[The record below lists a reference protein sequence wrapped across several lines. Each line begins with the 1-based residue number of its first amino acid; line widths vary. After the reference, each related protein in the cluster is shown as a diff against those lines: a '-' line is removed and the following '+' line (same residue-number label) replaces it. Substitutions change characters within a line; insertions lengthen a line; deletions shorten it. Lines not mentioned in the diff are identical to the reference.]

1 MKTLPYTESFFYFYI
16 LSGKE
21 MTNQFI
27 SGFFG
32 IQGIVI
38 GLYLLTIIFVCLMI
52 VFENRSPVKTLSWV
66 MVVLLVPIIGII
78 FYIFFGQNY
87 RKQKIFSK
95 KSVLDLEQLS
105 NYAAIQVNTL
115 PERMALESEKVREK
129 EHLIKLMLNNN
140 KSALT
145 EFNKIDLLID
155 GTSTFPAMLEAIEEA
170 RSFINMEFYRFES
183 DILGMK
189 FWEALIRK
197 AENGVKVRIIYDDVG
212 SWSLSNKIIRQ
223 MRKSGVEIYPFM
235 PVQFPWLTSKIN
247 FRNHRKILVAD
258 GIKGFV
264 GGLNIA
270 DKYLHGLKDIGKWRD
285 THLLVKG
292 ETVAALNSVFMV
304 DWYFVSDI
312 LLTDEPRHFEVESV
326 PDRCWI
332 QVASSGPDSDWAN
345 IMQVYFSAIA
355 TAKESIY
362 ISTPYFS
369 PDESV
374 LNAMKTASLSGVDVQ
389 VILPGKSDSIVAY
402 WNTRSYIEELLEA
415 GIKIFLY
422 NEGFN
427 HSKYILVDNV
437 FASVGSAN
445 VDMRSF
451 DLNFEIAALIYDES
465 FAKKLFEV
473 FKSDILRSKRVIPE
487 EWARRKRISKYKESL
502 SRILGPL
509 Y

>member
-1 MKTLPYTESFFYFYI
+1 
-16 LSGKE
+16 
-21 MTNQFI
+21 MTRLFDL
-27 SGFFG
+27 GFFG
-32 IQGIVI
+32 IQTIVI

-66 MVVLLVPIIGII
+66 LVVMLVPVVGII

-105 NYAAIQVNTL
+105 NYAAVQVNNL
-115 PERMALESEKVREK
+115 PERMASESKRVREK

-145 EFNKIDLLID
+145 EFNRIDLLID
-155 GTSTFPAMLEAIEEA
+155 GGSTFPAMLDSIKNAK
-170 RSFINMEFYRFES
+170 SFINMEFYRFES
-183 DILGMK
+183 DTLGMQ
-189 FWEALIRK
+189 FWEALMEK
-197 AENGVKVRIIYDDVG
+197 ARNGVKVRIIYDDVG
-212 SWSLSNKIIRQ
+212 SWSLSNRIIRQ
-223 MRKSGVEIYPFM
+223 IRSSGVEIFPFM
-235 PVQFPWLTSKIN
+235 PVNFPWLTSKIN
-247 FRNHRKILVAD
+247 FRNHRKILVVD
-258 GIKGFV
+258 GITGFV

-270 DKYLHGLKDIGKWRD
+270 DKYMHGLKDIGKWRD
-285 THLLVKG
+285 THLLLKG
-292 ETVAALNSVFMV
+292 EAVATLNNVFSV

-312 LLTDEPRHFEVESV
+312 LLSDEKEIFETETV

-332 QVASSGPDSDWAN
+332 QMASSGPDSDWAN

-355 TAKESIY
+355 TARESIY

-369 PDESV
+369 PDETV

-389 VILPGKSDSIVAY
+389 MILPDKSDSAVAY

-427 HSKYILVDNV
+427 HSKYILVDGV
-437 FASVGSAN
+437 FSSVGSAN

-451 DLNFEIAALIYDES
+451 DLNFEIAALIYDEG
-465 FAKKLFEV
+465 FAEKLHQV
-473 FKSDILRSKRVIPE
+473 FLKDISKSIRVVPSD
-487 EWARRKRISKYKESL
+487 WAARKRISKYKESL

>member
-1 MKTLPYTESFFYFYI
+1 MKGLAEIGFTGIPGI
-16 LSGKE
+16 
-21 MTNQFI
+21 I
-27 SGFFG
+27 S
-32 IQGIVI
+32 II
-38 GLYLLTIIFVCLMI
+38 YLLTILFICLMI

-66 MVVLLVPIIGII
+66 MVVLLVPFLGIF

-95 KSVLDLEQLS
+95 KNVLDLEQLTK
-105 NYAAIQVNTL
+105 YAAVQVNSL
-115 PERMALESEKVREK
+115 PERMVLESEAIRDKV
-129 EHLIKLMLNNN
+129 HLMKLMLNNN

-155 GTSTFPAMLEAIEEA
+155 GTNTFPSMIQAINEAK
-170 RSFINMEFYRFES
+170 SFINMEFYRFES
-183 DILGMK
+183 DILGTS
-189 FWEALIRK
+189 FCDALMQK
-197 AENGVKVRIIYDDVG
+197 AREGVKVRIIYDDVG
-212 SWSLSNKIIRQ
+212 SWSLNNDVISKMKQ
-223 MRKSGVEIYPFM
+223 SGIEIFPFM
-235 PVQFPWLTSKIN
+235 PVRFPWLTNKIN
-247 FRNHRKILVAD
+247 FRNHRKILVVD
-258 GIKGFV
+258 GIKGYV

-270 DKYLHGLKDIGKWRD
+270 DKYLHGMKEIGDWRD
-285 THLLVKG
+285 THLLIKG
-292 ETVAALNSVFMV
+292 EAVATLNSVFMV

-312 LLTDEPRHFEVESV
+312 LLSDEPGHLDFEKV

-332 QVASSGPDSDWAN
+332 QMASSGPDSDWAN

-355 TAKESIY
+355 TARKSIY

-369 PDESV
+369 PDESI

-389 VILPGKSDSIVAY
+389 MILPNKSDSVVAY
-402 WNTRSYIEELLEA
+402 WNTRSYIDELMEA

-422 NEGFN
+422 NKGFN

-451 DLNFEIAALIYDES
+451 DLNFEVAALIYDES
-465 FAKKLFEV
+465 FAGRLYKV
-473 FKSDILRSKRVIPE
+473 FCDDIANCTRVDPGEWSKR
-487 EWARRKRISKYKESL
+487 KRTSKYKESL

>member
-1 MKTLPYTESFFYFYI
+1 
-16 LSGKE
+16 
-21 MTNQFI
+21 MTRLLEF
-27 SGFFG
+27 GFVG
-32 IQGIVI
+32 IQSII
-38 GLYLLTIIFVCLMI
+38 LGLYLLTIIFVCLMI

-66 MVVLLVPIIGII
+66 MVVLLVPVLGII

-105 NYAAIQVNTL
+105 NYAAVQVNTL
-115 PERMALESEKVREK
+115 PERMALESNKVREK
-129 EHLIKLMLNNN
+129 AHLIKLMLNNN

-145 EFNKIDLLID
+145 EFNKIELLID
-155 GTSTFPAMLEAIEEA
+155 GSTTFPAMLEAIREA
-170 RSFINMEFYRFES
+170 KSFINMEFYRFES
-183 DILGMK
+183 DSLGMQ
-189 FWEALIRK
+189 FWEALMDK
-197 AENGVKVRIIYDDVG
+197 ARNGVKVRIIYDDVG
-212 SWSLSNKIIRQ
+212 SWSLSNQTIRK
-223 MRKSGVEIYPFM
+223 MRTTGVEIFPFM
-235 PVQFPWLTSKIN
+235 PVKFPWFTSKIN
-247 FRNHRKILVAD
+247 FRNHRKILVVD

-264 GGLNIA
+264 GGFNIA
-270 DKYLHGLKDIGKWRD
+270 DKYLYGLKSIGKWRD
-285 THLLVKG
+285 THLLIKG
-292 ETVAALNSVFMV
+292 EAVATLNSVFLV
-304 DWYFVSDI
+304 DWYFVSEI
-312 LLTDEPRHFEVESV
+312 LLADEPKHFEVESV
-326 PDRCWI
+326 PERCWI
-332 QVASSGPDSDWAN
+332 QMASSGPDSDWAN

-355 TAKESIY
+355 TARESIY

-369 PDESV
+369 PDETV

-389 VILPGKSDSIVAY
+389 MILPDKSDSVVSY
-402 WNTRSYIEELLEA
+402 WNTRSYIEELMEA

-427 HSKYILVDNV
+427 HSKYILVDGV

-465 FAKKLFEV
+465 FAEKLHQV
-473 FKSDILRSKRVIPE
+473 FLNDVSKSVRVVPAEWAARKRV
-487 EWARRKRISKYKESL
+487 SKYKESL